1 MHAHRRGDGRA
12 PARGAGGILIGHQE
26 RPDPGTERRMRRMR
40 RGTRYGALL
49 GPLLAGDA
57 APDLVARAA
66 RGLGLPERGRYA
78 VVVLGAPVPPAA
90 VVQGPDT
97 DGTRWWWGAAASFP
111 GTEAGREGWEV
122 QRAQEGWEDRRA
134 HGPREGRGA
143 REAQAG
149 REAQEAQA
157 GREAREVA
165 VVLLGPAGP
174 ARAVV
179 RLRELGA
186 GPGGV
191 SPVVGSPAE
200 LGAARRLAGTALL
213 TCEPGSREIVRL
225 DERLPAALLVSRPE
239 LSTRLL
245 AEVFGPLLT
254 LVPAERS
261 LLVGTLEAWMECGGS
276 VGRAA
281 ARLGC
286 HRNTVFNRLRRLE
299 RLTARSLSR
308 PRELVD
314 LVLAL
319 DVLRLSSA
327 PPRRLSSAPP

>member
-1 MHAHRRGDGRA
+1 M
-12 PARGAGGILIGHQE
+12 
-26 RPDPGTERRMRRMR
+26 
-40 RGTRYGALL
+40 
-49 GPLLAGDA
+49 
-57 APDLVARAA
+57 
-66 RGLGLPERGRYA
+66 
-78 VVVLGAPVPPAA
+78 
-90 VVQGPDT
+90 
-97 DGTRWWWGAAASFP
+97 AAA
-111 GTEAGREGWEV
+111 
-122 QRAQEGWEDRRA
+122 
-134 HGPREGRGA
+134 H
-143 REAQAG
+143 
-149 REAQEAQA
+149 
-157 GREAREVA
+157 
-165 VVLLGPAGP
+165 
-174 ARAVV
+174 
-179 RLRELGA
+179 
-186 GPGGV
+186 
-191 SPVVGSPAE
+191 
-200 LGAARRLAGTALL
+200 RLAGTALL

-261 LLVGTLEAWMECGGS
+261 LLVETLEAWLECGGS
-276 VGRAA
+276 VARAA

-327 PPRRLSSAPP
+327 PAGPGGGGEGEARASSPSGTYRRQPARKSRAIDSAARSSSGPASAMDTAGSGSSSARA

>member
-1 MHAHRRGDGRA
+1 
-12 PARGAGGILIGHQE
+12 
-26 RPDPGTERRMRRMR
+26 MR

-49 GPLLAGDA
+49 GPLLAGGA
-57 APDLVARAA
+57 TPALVTRAA

-78 VVVLGAPVPPAA
+78 VVVLGTPVPDAA
-90 VVQGPDT
+90 VAEGPDA
-97 DGTRWWWGAAASFP
+97 DGSRWWWGTAEGSA
-111 GTEAGREGWEV
+111 GEAES
-122 QRAQEGWEDRRA
+122 
-134 HGPREGRGA
+134 
-143 REAQAG
+143 
-149 REAQEAQA
+149 
-157 GREAREVA
+157 REVA

-174 ARAVV
+174 ARAAA

-191 SPVVGSPAE
+191 SPVVGSLAE
-200 LGAARRLAGTALL
+200 VGAARRLAGTALL

-261 LLVGTLEAWMECGGS
+261 LLVETLETWLECGGS

-327 PPRRLSSAPP
+327 PP

>member
-1 MHAHRRGDGRA
+1 
-12 PARGAGGILIGHQE
+12 
-26 RPDPGTERRMRRMR
+26 MR

-49 GPLLAGDA
+49 GPLLAGGA
-57 APDLVARAA
+57 TPDLVTRAA

-78 VVVLGAPVPPAA
+78 VVVLGTPVPDA
-90 VVQGPDT
+90 VVADGPDV
-97 DGTRWWWGAAASFP
+97 DGARWWWGSAEGSPGAAEASP
-111 GTEAGREGWEV
+111 GEAEGSPGAAEASPGEAEGSPGAAEVREG
-122 QRAQEGWEDRRA
+122 G
-134 HGPREGRGA
+134 
-143 REAQAG
+143 
-149 REAQEAQA
+149 
-157 GREAREVA
+157 REVA
-165 VVLLGPAGP
+165 VVLLGPAGA
-174 ARAVV
+174 ARAVA

-191 SPVVGSPAE
+191 SPVVGSLAE

-261 LLVGTLEAWMECGGS
+261 LLVETLEAWLECGGS

-319 DVLRLSSA
+319 EVLRLSSA
-327 PPRRLSSAPP
+327 PP

>member
-1 MHAHRRGDGRA
+1 
-12 PARGAGGILIGHQE
+12 
-26 RPDPGTERRMRRMR
+26 MR

-49 GPLLAGDA
+49 GPLLAGGA
-57 APDLVARAA
+57 TPALVTRAA

-78 VVVLGAPVPPAA
+78 VVVLGTPVPDAA
-90 VVQGPDT
+90 VAEGPDA
-97 DGTRWWWGAAASFP
+97 DGSRWWWGAAEVSP
-111 GTEAGREGWEV
+111 G
-122 QRAQEGWEDRRA
+122 
-134 HGPREGRGA
+134 GA
-143 REAQAG
+143 ESRQ
-149 REAQEAQA
+149 
-157 GREAREVA
+157 VA

-174 ARAVV
+174 ARAAA

-191 SPVVGSPAE
+191 SPVVGSLAE
-200 LGAARRLAGTALL
+200 VGAARRLAGTALL

-261 LLVGTLEAWMECGGS
+261 LLVETLETWLECGGS
-276 VGRAA
+276 VGPAA

-327 PPRRLSSAPP
+327 PP

>member
-1 MHAHRRGDGRA
+1 
-12 PARGAGGILIGHQE
+12 
-26 RPDPGTERRMRRMR
+26 MR

-49 GPLLAGDA
+49 GPLLAGGA
-57 APDLVARAA
+57 TPALVARAA

-78 VVVLGAPVPPAA
+78 VVVLGMAAPDAA
-90 VVQGPDT
+90 VAEGPDA
-97 DGTRWWWGAAASFP
+97 DGARWWWGTAAGSP
-111 GTEAGREGWEV
+111 GEV
-122 QRAQEGWEDRRA
+122 
-134 HGPREGRGA
+134 
-143 REAQAG
+143 
-149 REAQEAQA
+149 
-157 GREAREVA
+157 EAREVA

-174 ARAVV
+174 ARAAA

-191 SPVVGSPAE
+191 SPVVGSLAE
-200 LGAARRLAGTALL
+200 VGAARRLAGTALL

-261 LLVGTLEAWMECGGS
+261 LLVETLETWLECGGS

-327 PPRRLSSAPP
+327 PPGPGGVG

>member
-1 MHAHRRGDGRA
+1 
-12 PARGAGGILIGHQE
+12 
-26 RPDPGTERRMRRMR
+26 MR

-49 GPLLAGDA
+49 GPLLAGGA
-57 APDLVARAA
+57 TPDLVTRAA

-78 VVVLGAPVPPAA
+78 VVVLGTPVPDA
-90 VVQGPDT
+90 VVAEGPDV
-97 DGTRWWWGAAASFP
+97 DGARWWWGSAEGSPGAVEGSPGAAKGSP
-111 GTEAGREGWEV
+111 GSAEGS
-122 QRAQEGWEDRRA
+122 
-134 HGPREGRGA
+134 PGA
-143 REAQAG
+143 A
-149 REAQEAQA
+149 
-157 GREAREVA
+157 EAREGGRQVA
-165 VVLLGPAGP
+165 VVLLGPAGA
-174 ARAVV
+174 ARAAA

-191 SPVVGSPAE
+191 SPVVGSLAE

-261 LLVGTLEAWMECGGS
+261 LLVETLEAWLECGGS

-281 ARLGC
+281 GRLGC

-319 DVLRLSSA
+319 EVLRLSSA
-327 PPRRLSSAPP
+327 PP

>member
-1 MHAHRRGDGRA
+1 
-12 PARGAGGILIGHQE
+12 
-26 RPDPGTERRMRRMR
+26 MR
-40 RGTRYGALL
+40 RGTRYGVLL
-49 GPLLAGDA
+49 GPLLAGGA
-57 APDLVARAA
+57 APDLVTRAA

-78 VVVLGAPVPPAA
+78 VVVLGTPVPDAA
-90 VVQGPDT
+90 VAEGPDV
-97 DGTRWWWGAAASFP
+97 DGARWWWGAALGSP
-111 GTEAGREGWEV
+111 GAEV
-122 QRAQEGWEDRRA
+122 GSPGGAEDRA
-134 HGPREGRGA
+134 EG
-143 REAQAG
+143 
-149 REAQEAQA
+149 
-157 GREAREVA
+157 REVA
-165 VVLLGPAGP
+165 VVLLGSAGP
-174 ARAVV
+174 ARAAA

-191 SPVVGSPAE
+191 SPVVGSLAE

-261 LLVGTLEAWMECGGS
+261 LLVETLEAWLECGGS

-327 PPRRLSSAPP
+327 PP

>member
-1 MHAHRRGDGRA
+1 
-12 PARGAGGILIGHQE
+12 
-26 RPDPGTERRMRRMR
+26 MR

-49 GPLLAGDA
+49 GPLLAGGA
-57 APDLVARAA
+57 TPDLVTRAA

-78 VVVLGAPVPPAA
+78 VVVLGTPVPDAA
-90 VVQGPDT
+90 VAEGPDV
-97 DGTRWWWGAAASFP
+97 DGARWWWGTAEGSP
-111 GTEAGREGWEV
+111 GDVEG
-122 QRAQEGWEDRRA
+122 
-134 HGPREGRGA
+134 
-143 REAQAG
+143 
-149 REAQEAQA
+149 
-157 GREAREVA
+157 REVA

-174 ARAVV
+174 ARAAA

-191 SPVVGSPAE
+191 SPVVGSLTE

-213 TCEPGSREIVRL
+213 TCDPGSREIVRL

-254 LVPAERS
+254 AVPAERS
-261 LLVGTLEAWMECGGS
+261 LLVETLEAWLECGGS

-327 PPRRLSSAPP
+327 PPGPGSGG

>member
-1 MHAHRRGDGRA
+1 
-12 PARGAGGILIGHQE
+12 
-26 RPDPGTERRMRRMR
+26 MR

-49 GPLLAGDA
+49 GPLLAGGA
-57 APDLVARAA
+57 TPDLVTRAA

-78 VVVLGAPVPPAA
+78 VVVLGAPVPDA
-90 VVQGPDT
+90 VVADGPDV
-97 DGTRWWWGAAASFP
+97 DGARWWWGSVEASPGEVEGSPGAAEATP
-111 GTEAGREGWEV
+111 GTAEATPGAAEATPGAAEAREG
-122 QRAQEGWEDRRA
+122 G
-134 HGPREGRGA
+134 
-143 REAQAG
+143 
-149 REAQEAQA
+149 
-157 GREAREVA
+157 REVA

-174 ARAVV
+174 ARAAA

-191 SPVVGSPAE
+191 SPVVGSLAE
-200 LGAARRLAGTALL
+200 LGTARRLAGTALL

-261 LLVGTLEAWMECGGS
+261 LLVETLEAWLECGGS

-327 PPRRLSSAPP
+327 PP

>member
-1 MHAHRRGDGRA
+1 
-12 PARGAGGILIGHQE
+12 
-26 RPDPGTERRMRRMR
+26 MR

-49 GPLLAGDA
+49 GPLLAGGA
-57 APDLVARAA
+57 TPDLVARAA

-78 VVVLGAPVPPAA
+78 VVVLGTPVPDA
-90 VVQGPDT
+90 VVADGPNV
-97 DGTRWWWGAAASFP
+97 DGARWWWGSAEGSPGAAEASPGEAEGSPGAAEASPGEAEGSPGAAEASPGAAEASP
-111 GTEAGREGWEV
+111 GTAEAREG
-122 QRAQEGWEDRRA
+122 G
-134 HGPREGRGA
+134 
-143 REAQAG
+143 
-149 REAQEAQA
+149 
-157 GREAREVA
+157 REVA
-165 VVLLGPAGP
+165 VVLLGPAGA
-174 ARAVV
+174 ARAVA

-191 SPVVGSPAE
+191 SPVVGSLAE

-261 LLVGTLEAWMECGGS
+261 LLVETLEAWLECGGS

-319 DVLRLSSA
+319 EVLRLSSA
-327 PPRRLSSAPP
+327 PP

>member
-1 MHAHRRGDGRA
+1 
-12 PARGAGGILIGHQE
+12 
-26 RPDPGTERRMRRMR
+26 MR

-49 GPLLAGDA
+49 GPLLAGGA
-57 APDLVARAA
+57 TPALVTRAA

-78 VVVLGAPVPPAA
+78 VVVLGTPVPDAA
-90 VVQGPDT
+90 VAEGPDA
-97 DGTRWWWGAAASFP
+97 DGSRWWWGAAEDSP
-111 GTEAGREGWEV
+111 GETES
-122 QRAQEGWEDRRA
+122 
-134 HGPREGRGA
+134 
-143 REAQAG
+143 
-149 REAQEAQA
+149 
-157 GREAREVA
+157 REVA

-174 ARAVV
+174 ARAAA

-191 SPVVGSPAE
+191 SPVVGSLAE
-200 LGAARRLAGTALL
+200 VGAARRLAGTALL

-261 LLVGTLEAWMECGGS
+261 LLVETLETWLECGGS

-299 RLTARSLSR
+299 RLTSRSLSR

-327 PPRRLSSAPP
+327 PP

>member
-1 MHAHRRGDGRA
+1 
-12 PARGAGGILIGHQE
+12 
-26 RPDPGTERRMRRMR
+26 MR

-49 GPLLAGDA
+49 GPLLAGGA
-57 APDLVARAA
+57 TPDLVTRAA

-78 VVVLGAPVPPAA
+78 VVVLGTPVPDAA
-90 VVQGPDT
+90 VAEGPDV
-97 DGTRWWWGAAASFP
+97 DGARWWWGTAEGSP
-111 GTEAGREGWEV
+111 GDVEG
-122 QRAQEGWEDRRA
+122 
-134 HGPREGRGA
+134 
-143 REAQAG
+143 
-149 REAQEAQA
+149 
-157 GREAREVA
+157 REVA

-174 ARAVV
+174 ARAAA

-191 SPVVGSPAE
+191 SPVVGSLTE

-213 TCEPGSREIVRL
+213 TCDPGSREIVRL

-254 LVPAERS
+254 AVPAERS
-261 LLVGTLEAWMECGGS
+261 LLVETLEAWLECGGS

-327 PPRRLSSAPP
+327 PPGPGGGG

>member
-1 MHAHRRGDGRA
+1 A
-12 PARGAGGILIGHQE
+12 
-26 RPDPGTERRMRRMR
+26 
-40 RGTRYGALL
+40 
-49 GPLLAGDA
+49 
-57 APDLVARAA
+57 
-66 RGLGLPERGRYA
+66 
-78 VVVLGAPVPPAA
+78 
-90 VVQGPDT
+90 
-97 DGTRWWWGAAASFP
+97 
-111 GTEAGREGWEV
+111 
-122 QRAQEGWEDRRA
+122 
-134 HGPREGRGA
+134 
-143 REAQAG
+143 
-149 REAQEAQA
+149 
-157 GREAREVA
+157 
-165 VVLLGPAGP
+165 
-174 ARAVV
+174 

-191 SPVVGSPAE
+191 SPVVGCLAE

-261 LLVGTLEAWMECGGS
+261 LLVATLEAWLECGGS

-327 PPRRLSSAPP
+327 PP

>member
-1 MHAHRRGDGRA
+1 
-12 PARGAGGILIGHQE
+12 
-26 RPDPGTERRMRRMR
+26 MR

-49 GPLLAGDA
+49 GPLLAGGA
-57 APDLVARAA
+57 PPDLVSRAA
-66 RGLGLPERGRYA
+66 RGLGLPERGRYV
-78 VVVLGAPVPPAA
+78 VVVLGTPVPDA
-90 VVQGPDT
+90 VVAAGPDA
-97 DGTRWWWGAAASFP
+97 DGARWWWGGAEGSP
-111 GTEAGREGWEV
+111 DGPEDRDESREG
-122 QRAQEGWEDRRA
+122 G
-134 HGPREGRGA
+134 
-143 REAQAG
+143 
-149 REAQEAQA
+149 
-157 GREAREVA
+157 REVA

-174 ARAVV
+174 ARAAA

-191 SPVVGSPAE
+191 SPVVGSLAE
-200 LGAARRLAGTALL
+200 LGPARRLAGTALL

-261 LLVGTLEAWMECGGS
+261 LLVETLEAWLECGGS
-276 VGRAA
+276 VGRTA
-281 ARLGC
+281 ARLEC

-327 PPRRLSSAPP
+327 PRGAGGGR

>member
-1 MHAHRRGDGRA
+1 
-12 PARGAGGILIGHQE
+12 
-26 RPDPGTERRMRRMR
+26 MR

-49 GPLLAGDA
+49 GPLLAGGA
-57 APDLVARAA
+57 TPALVTRAA

-78 VVVLGAPVPPAA
+78 VVVLGTPVPDAA
-90 VVQGPDT
+90 VVEGPDA
-97 DGTRWWWGAAASFP
+97 DGSRWWWGAAEGSP
-111 GTEAGREGWEV
+111 GEV
-122 QRAQEGWEDRRA
+122 ET
-134 HGPREGRGA
+134 
-143 REAQAG
+143 
-149 REAQEAQA
+149 
-157 GREAREVA
+157 REVA

-174 ARAVV
+174 GRAAA

-191 SPVVGSPAE
+191 SPVVGCLAQ

-261 LLVGTLEAWMECGGS
+261 LLVETLEAWLECGGS

-327 PPRRLSSAPP
+327 PP

>member
-1 MHAHRRGDGRA
+1 
-12 PARGAGGILIGHQE
+12 
-26 RPDPGTERRMRRMR
+26 MR

-49 GPLLAGDA
+49 GPLLAGGA
-57 APDLVARAA
+57 TPALVTRAA

-78 VVVLGAPVPPAA
+78 VVVLGTPVPDAA
-90 VVQGPDT
+90 VAEGPDA
-97 DGTRWWWGAAASFP
+97 DGSRWWWGAAEGSP
-111 GTEAGREGWEV
+111 GEAES
-122 QRAQEGWEDRRA
+122 
-134 HGPREGRGA
+134 
-143 REAQAG
+143 
-149 REAQEAQA
+149 
-157 GREAREVA
+157 REVA

-174 ARAVV
+174 ARAAA

-191 SPVVGSPAE
+191 SPEVGSLAE
-200 LGAARRLAGTALL
+200 VGAARRLAGTALL

-254 LVPAERS
+254 LEPAERS
-261 LLVGTLEAWMECGGS
+261 LLVETLETWLECGGS

-327 PPRRLSSAPP
+327 PP

>member
-1 MHAHRRGDGRA
+1 
-12 PARGAGGILIGHQE
+12 
-26 RPDPGTERRMRRMR
+26 MR

-66 RGLGLPERGRYA
+66 SGLGLPERGRYA

-97 DGTRWWWGAAASFP
+97 DGTRWWWGVAASFP

-122 QRAQEGWEDRRA
+122 QGAQEGWEDRRA
-134 HGPREGRGA
+134 HGAHRPRE
-143 REAQAG
+143 G
-149 REAQEAQA
+149 REAQEAQP
-157 GREAREVA
+157 GREAQEVA

-254 LVPAERS
+254 LVPAERF

-308 PRELVD
+308 PRELVE

>member
-1 MHAHRRGDGRA
+1 
-12 PARGAGGILIGHQE
+12 
-26 RPDPGTERRMRRMR
+26 MR

-49 GPLLAGDA
+49 GALLAGGA
-57 APDLVARAA
+57 TPALVTRAA

-78 VVVLGAPVPPAA
+78 VVVLGTPVPDAA
-90 VVQGPDT
+90 VAEGPDA
-97 DGTRWWWGAAASFP
+97 DGSRWWWGAAEGSP
-111 GTEAGREGWEV
+111 GEAEG
-122 QRAQEGWEDRRA
+122 
-134 HGPREGRGA
+134 
-143 REAQAG
+143 
-149 REAQEAQA
+149 
-157 GREAREVA
+157 REVA

-174 ARAVV
+174 ARAAA

-191 SPVVGSPAE
+191 SPVVGSLAE
-200 LGAARRLAGTALL
+200 VGAARRLAGTALL

-239 LSTRLL
+239 LSIRLL

-254 LVPAERS
+254 LPPAERS
-261 LLVGTLEAWMECGGS
+261 LLVETLETWLECGGS

-327 PPRRLSSAPP
+327 PP

>member
-1 MHAHRRGDGRA
+1 M
-12 PARGAGGILIGHQE
+12 
-26 RPDPGTERRMRRMR
+26 
-40 RGTRYGALL
+40 
-49 GPLLAGDA
+49 
-57 APDLVARAA
+57 
-66 RGLGLPERGRYA
+66 
-78 VVVLGAPVPPAA
+78 
-90 VVQGPDT
+90 
-97 DGTRWWWGAAASFP
+97 
-111 GTEAGREGWEV
+111 
-122 QRAQEGWEDRRA
+122 
-134 HGPREGRGA
+134 
-143 REAQAG
+143 
-149 REAQEAQA
+149 
-157 GREAREVA
+157 
-165 VVLLGPAGP
+165 
-174 ARAVV
+174 
-179 RLRELGA
+179 
-186 GPGGV
+186 
-191 SPVVGSPAE
+191 GSLAE

-225 DERLPAALLVSRPE
+225 DEQRLPAALLVSRPE

-261 LLVGTLEAWMECGGS
+261 LLVETLEAWLECGGS

-327 PPRRLSSAPP
+327 PP

>member
-1 MHAHRRGDGRA
+1 
-12 PARGAGGILIGHQE
+12 
-26 RPDPGTERRMRRMR
+26 MR

-49 GPLLAGDA
+49 GPLLAGGA
-57 APDLVARAA
+57 TPALVTRAA

-78 VVVLGAPVPPAA
+78 VVVLGTPVPDAA
-90 VVQGPDT
+90 VVEGPDA
-97 DGTRWWWGAAASFP
+97 DGSRWWWGAAEGSP
-111 GTEAGREGWEV
+111 GEVGGSPGAAEAREG
-122 QRAQEGWEDRRA
+122 G
-134 HGPREGRGA
+134 
-143 REAQAG
+143 
-149 REAQEAQA
+149 
-157 GREAREVA
+157 REVA

-174 ARAVV
+174 ARAAA

-191 SPVVGSPAE
+191 SPVVGSLAQ

-261 LLVGTLEAWMECGGS
+261 LLVETLEAWLECGGS

-327 PPRRLSSAPP
+327 PP

>member
-1 MHAHRRGDGRA
+1 
-12 PARGAGGILIGHQE
+12 
-26 RPDPGTERRMRRMR
+26 MR

-49 GPLLAGDA
+49 GPLLAGGA
-57 APDLVARAA
+57 TPALVTRAA

-78 VVVLGAPVPPAA
+78 VVVLGTPVPDAA
-90 VVQGPDT
+90 VAEGPDA
-97 DGTRWWWGAAASFP
+97 DGSRWWWGAAEGSP
-111 GTEAGREGWEV
+111 GEAES
-122 QRAQEGWEDRRA
+122 
-134 HGPREGRGA
+134 
-143 REAQAG
+143 
-149 REAQEAQA
+149 
-157 GREAREVA
+157 REVA

-174 ARAVV
+174 ARAAA

-191 SPVVGSPAE
+191 SPEVGSLAE
-200 LGAARRLAGTALL
+200 VGAARRLAGTALL

-225 DERLPAALLVSRPE
+225 DERLPAALLVSLPE

-254 LVPAERS
+254 LEPAERS
-261 LLVGTLEAWMECGGS
+261 LLVETLETWLECGGS

-327 PPRRLSSAPP
+327 PP

>member
-1 MHAHRRGDGRA
+1 
-12 PARGAGGILIGHQE
+12 
-26 RPDPGTERRMRRMR
+26 MR

-49 GPLLAGDA
+49 GPLLAGGTT
-57 APDLVARAA
+57 PDLVTRAA

-78 VVVLGAPVPPAA
+78 VVVLGTPVPDAA
-90 VVQGPDT
+90 VAEGPDL
-97 DGTRWWWGAAASFP
+97 DGARWWWGAAEGPSP
-111 GTEAGREGWEV
+111 GEV
-122 QRAQEGWEDRRA
+122 E
-134 HGPREGRGA
+134 A
-143 REAQAG
+143 REDC
-149 REAQEAQA
+149 
-157 GREAREVA
+157 REVA

-174 ARAVV
+174 ARAAA
-179 RLRELGA
+179 RLRGLGA

-191 SPVVGSPAE
+191 SPVVGSLAE

-261 LLVGTLEAWMECGGS
+261 LLVETLEAWLECGGS

-319 DVLRLSSA
+319 EVLRLSSA
-327 PPRRLSSAPP
+327 PP

>member
-1 MHAHRRGDGRA
+1 M
-12 PARGAGGILIGHQE
+12 
-26 RPDPGTERRMRRMR
+26 
-40 RGTRYGALL
+40 
-49 GPLLAGDA
+49 
-57 APDLVARAA
+57 
-66 RGLGLPERGRYA
+66 
-78 VVVLGAPVPPAA
+78 
-90 VVQGPDT
+90 
-97 DGTRWWWGAAASFP
+97 
-111 GTEAGREGWEV
+111 
-122 QRAQEGWEDRRA
+122 
-134 HGPREGRGA
+134 
-143 REAQAG
+143 
-149 REAQEAQA
+149 
-157 GREAREVA
+157 
-165 VVLLGPAGP
+165 
-174 ARAVV
+174 
-179 RLRELGA
+179 
-186 GPGGV
+186 
-191 SPVVGSPAE
+191 SPVVGSLAE
-200 LGAARRLAGTALL
+200 VGAARRLAGTALL

-261 LLVGTLEAWMECGGS
+261 LLVETLEAWLACGGS

-319 DVLRLSSA
+319 DVLRLTSA
-327 PPRRLSSAPP
+327 PPGLGGRG